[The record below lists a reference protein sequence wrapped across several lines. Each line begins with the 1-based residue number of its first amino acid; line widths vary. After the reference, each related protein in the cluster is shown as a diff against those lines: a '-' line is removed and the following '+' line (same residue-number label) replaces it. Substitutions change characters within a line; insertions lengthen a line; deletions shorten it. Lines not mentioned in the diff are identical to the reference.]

1 MLQKIRGF
9 ALRTAVRTQV
19 AARRAIVRLRDEELG
34 QSTWVAELMILGI
47 VLLLAAAIFAFWKAG
62 GMTWVNNTLNSI
74 TTY

>member
-19 AARRAIVRLRDEELG
+19 AVLQAVARLRDEELG
-34 QSTWVAELMILGI
+34 QSGLVVELILLGF

-62 GMTWVNNTLNSI
+62 GMTWLNDRLNSI

>member
-1 MLQKIRGF
+1 MLHKIRGF

>member
-1 MLQKIRGF
+1 MLHKIRGF

-62 GMTWVNNTLNSI
+62 GMTWLNNRLNGI